1 MFIILKNIINKGLKI
16 LVILFL
22 IITVT
27 NGMNK
32 TDKKLMLE
40 SYSFNDSIA
49 IKLSASKDQEEKPKP
64 KPVAP
69 VVSNVLYGYL
79 TGYSADCPLC
89 NGTLACARNYNVYQN
104 NVVTYYDN
112 TFGSVRIVAS
122 SKNLPCGSIVRI
134 NSSRVPGQ
142 LAIVLDRGVLGN
154 NLDLLVPTEDYAI
167 QYVGRSKV
175 SYEVLRR
182 GW

>member
-22 IITVT
+22 IIAVT
-27 NGMNK
+27 NGINN

-40 SYSFNDSIA
+40 SYSFSDSVA
-49 IKLSASKDQEEKPKP
+49 INLSASKDKEEKPKP
-64 KPVAP
+64 VVQ
-69 VVSNVLYGYL
+69 VVSNKLYGDL

-112 TFGSVRIVAS
+112 TYGNVRIVAS
-122 SKNLPCGSIVRI
+122 SRNLPCGSIVKI

-154 NLDLLVPTEDYAI
+154 DLDLLVPTEQYAI

>member
-1 MFIILKNIINKGLKI
+1 MFIIFKNIINKGFKV
-16 LVILFL
+16 LVILAL
-22 IITVT
+22 IITFT
-27 NGMNK
+27 YGINN

-40 SYSFNDSIA
+40 TYSFSDSVQING
-49 IKLSASKDQEEKPKP
+49 IASKDEEEKPKP
-64 KPVAP
+64 KPLIT
-69 VVSNVLYGYL
+69 NVYYGDL

-112 TFGSVRIVAS
+112 TYGNVRIVAS
-122 SKNLPCGSIVRI
+122 SKNLPCGSIVKI
-134 NSSRVPGQ
+134 NSSRVPGS

-154 NLDLLVPTEDYAI
+154 DLDLLVPTEQYAI
-167 QYVGRSKV
+167 QYVGRSRV

>member
-16 LVILFL
+16 IIVLLL
-22 IITVT
+22 IVSFTKGI
-27 NGMNK
+27 K
-32 TDKKLMLE
+32 STDKRLMLE
-40 SYSFNDSIA
+40 SYSFSDSIGIDA
-49 IKLSASKDQEEKPKP
+49 IASKAQEEKPKP
-64 KPVAP
+64 KPV
-69 VVSNVLYGYL
+69 VSNHLVGDL
-79 TGYSADCPLC
+79 TGYSADCPMC
-89 NGTLACARNYNVYQN
+89 NGTLACARNYNVYKN

-112 TFGSVRIVAS
+112 TYGSVRIVAS

-134 NSSRVPGQ
+134 NSSRVPGS

-154 NLDLLVPTEDYAI
+154 DLDLLVQSEQFAI
-167 QYVGRSKV
+167 QYVGRSRV